1 VIAGGNA
8 SERLA
13 IEELIDDYARQ
24 ANLGDIHARSLLFV
38 EDAWILLF
46 LEGDDEAREV
56 FHGRAQISPVFAAL
70 RRFGRRMNVNC
81 QRSVRLLGHNWAT
94 CESYA
99 IAHHAD
105 PTEDAARSLLT
116 YLRFVDDLVKHA
128 GEWRFR
134 ERELHVLFREHR
146 ARLVTWTTPAIS
158 VRFSEP
164 RQRLPSQSLLGA
176 AARPWADRRLEAVRR
191 ARRSLM
197 LQPSYSS
204 ARASQNSESRTSLLV
219 RRSRSL

>member
-24 ANLGDIHARSLLFV
+24 VNLGDIHAQSLLFV
-38 EDAWILLF
+38 EDGRMLLF
-46 LEGDDEAREV
+46 LDGDDEAREV

-70 RRFGRRMNVNC
+70 RSFGRRMEVNG
-81 QRSVRLLGHNWAT
+81 QRSVRLVGHSRAT

-99 IAHHAD
+99 IAHQAG
-105 PTEDAARSLLT
+105 PTQDGDGGLLT

-134 ERELHVLFREHR
+134 ERELHVLFRE
-146 ARLVTWTTPAIS
+146 
-158 VRFSEP
+158 
-164 RQRLPSQSLLGA
+164 
-176 AARPWADRRLEAVRR
+176 RR
-191 ARRSLM
+191 A
-197 LQPSYSS
+197 PD
-204 ARASQNSESRTSLLV
+204 A
-219 RRSRSL
+219 